1 MRRELRRTSVFQRFL
16 TEYVKTA
23 PFTSIGLEARLAYV
37 KRTKS
42 NLQLCYKSTNQ
53 LVKTTQITQG
63 VLCARTA
70 PLFLY
75 NSCYLE
81 SSLSMSFAVVSGT
94 WISFWVYCYTKREY
108 RASEFKTFS
117 EFLTGNFVVLRSWRL
132 GWRFDCSRAVQ
143 VNLVLLFS

>member
-1 MRRELRRTSVFQRFL
+1 MRRTSVFQRFL

-81 SSLSMSFAVVSGT
+81 SSLSMSFAVVSGRLLELVSES
-94 WISFWVYCYTKREY
+94 IVILKENTKHLNL
-108 RASEFKTFS
+108 KH
-117 EFLTGNFVVLRSWRL
+117 FLNF
-132 GWRFDCSRAVQ
+132 
-143 VNLVLLFS
+143 